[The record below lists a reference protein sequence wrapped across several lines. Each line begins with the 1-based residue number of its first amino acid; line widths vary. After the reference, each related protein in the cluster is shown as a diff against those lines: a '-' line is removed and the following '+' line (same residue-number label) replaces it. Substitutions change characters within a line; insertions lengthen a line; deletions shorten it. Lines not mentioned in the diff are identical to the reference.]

1 MIHMHVDLHHSVQK
15 EIIMIRL
22 HMEYLPH
29 MRVGEFWWNFKMW
42 CSLKEPDLFYVED
55 DQILEYMEEFC
66 KEESEKWIRS
76 NE

>member
-1 MIHMHVDLHHSVQK
+1 
-15 EIIMIRL
+15 
-22 HMEYLPH
+22 MEYLPH

-66 KEESEKWIRS
+66 KEESEKWTKS

>member
-1 MIHMHVDLHHSVQK
+1 MRDPNRLYNFYDEV
-15 EIIMIRL
+15 IRL

-55 DQILEYMEEFC
+55 DQILE
-66 KEESEKWIRS
+66 
-76 NE
+76 

>member
-1 MIHMHVDLHHSVQK
+1 MKNDEYNLSLIYDEAM
-15 EIIMIRL
+15 RL

-55 DQILEYMEEFC
+55 DQILEYMEKFC
-66 KEESEKWIRS
+66 EEESEKWIRS

>member
-1 MIHMHVDLHHSVQK
+1 MRDPNRLYNFYDEV
-15 EIIMIRL
+15 IRL

-29 MRVGEFWWNFKMW
+29 MRVGEFW

-66 KEESEKWIRS
+66 KEESEKWTKS